1 MLEVKFSGSP
11 QEVRDQIR
19 EFLLGS
25 EVTITSVA
33 VQAPVVETTTV
44 DETPVTQ
51 TTTGPTVDETPTPTP
66 EPPET
71 KIIKLRAALAELVSA
86 GHKATDLQKWLKDTF
101 DAEKAVDVAHDRL
114 DEAIEAVKAM
124 SL

>member
-1 MLEVKFSGSP
+1 MLEIKFSGSP
-11 QEVRDQIR
+11 KEVRDQIR
-19 EFLLGS
+19 DFALSCCGVGGCVATEMP
-25 EVTITSVA
+25 EPPTVASV
-33 VQAPVVETTTV
+33 PV
-44 DETPVTQ
+44 ETPVVQ
-51 TTTGPTVDETPTPTP
+51 TATEEPVNQTP

>member
-1 MLEVKFSGSP
+1 MLEIKFSGSP
-11 QEVRDQIR
+11 QEVREQIR
-19 EFLLGS
+19 DFAMTCCG
-25 EVTITSVA
+25 VA
-33 VQAPVVETTTV
+33 TEMPDPPTVVETPVAQTATEPTTV
-44 DETPVTQ
+44 
-51 TTTGPTVDETPTPTP
+51 

-86 GHKATDLQKWLKDTF
+86 GHKATDLQKWLKDNF

-124 SL
+124 AL